1 MSLTETTVRN
11 DVFLTVVSSTPGKD
25 EDDLLQPS
33 SSSENTD
40 NDDGISS
47 MEEVA
52 LLLMALGDEN
62 VQVEEVVL
70 GNGDVQLDVANTE
83 VEATEGNITT
93 STSNPWDID
102 VESIFGLPMPSSE
115 KKEKKLKKSSSLTS
129 HRILTSEEVIRE
141 KKMKEAERE
150 KLNFEKE
157 KRKQI
162 RQLKR
167 ESRVDIVTK

>member
-1 MSLTETTVRN
+1 M
-11 DVFLTVVSSTPGKD
+11 
-25 EDDLLQPS
+25 
-33 SSSENTD
+33 D
-40 NDDGISS
+40 NDDGIPS

-70 GNGDVQLDVANTE
+70 GNGDVQLNVANTE

-115 KKEKKLKKSSSLTS
+115 KKRKK
-129 HRILTSEEVIRE
+129 
-141 KKMKEAERE
+141 
-150 KLNFEKE
+150 N
-157 KRKQI
+157 
-162 RQLKR
+162 
-167 ESRVDIVTK
+167 

>member
-1 MSLTETTVRN
+1 MKMTYFSR
-11 DVFLTVVSSTPGKD
+11 
-25 EDDLLQPS
+25 LQ

-40 NDDGISS
+40 NDDGIPS

-115 KKEKKLKKSSSLTS
+115 KEKKIKKSSSLTS
-129 HRILTSEEVIRE
+129 HRILTGEEVIRE

>member
-1 MSLTETTVRN
+1 MKMTYFSR
-11 DVFLTVVSSTPGKD
+11 
-25 EDDLLQPS
+25 LQ

-40 NDDGISS
+40 NDDGIPS

-115 KKEKKLKKSSSLTS
+115 KKTKKTLKNHPVSS